1 MPLINEENR
10 IAAQTIE
17 EAEDGNSVMKIQR
30 RLIVENRHDE
40 ALHLCHG
47 NSPDPGKEISMES
60 SGWEGMTVKTFI
72 FSPLQPHPSCIIDGA
87 HAVSAS
93 FHGHHPF
100 FRGVMRLH

>member
-1 MPLINEENR
+1 MPLKCEDNR
-10 IAAQTIE
+10 IAGHAIE
-17 EAEDGNSVMKIQR
+17 ETEDGNSVMKIQR

-40 ALHLCHG
+40 VHLLCHG
-47 NSPDPGKEISMES
+47 NSQDAGKDISKDS
-60 SGWEGMTVKTFI
+60 LGWEGMTIKAFV
-72 FSPLQPHPSCIIDGA
+72 FSPLRPHPSCVIDGA